1 MFPALIKKTD
11 LVSLSIK
18 FVLSLP
24 HHTQKIIFLK
34 QQSTTR
40 NPVTPKFESPTFC
53 SVPRLN
59 HQGPQVE
66 YSPELS
72 CCPRPVR
79 HSENVSPPSSVLI
92 ANVPYLLL
100 FL

>member
-1 MFPALIKKTD
+1 MFPALIKKQISC
-11 LVSLSIK
+11 LYLLNSYYRYLII
-18 FVLSLP
+18 P
-24 HHTQKIIFLK
+24 KIFFKK

-79 HSENVSPPSSVLI
+79 HSDNVSPPSSVLI

>member
-1 MFPALIKKTD
+1 MFPALIKKQISC
-11 LVSLSIK
+11 LYLLYSYYRYL
-18 FVLSLP
+18 
-24 HHTQKIIFLK
+24 IIPQNFFKK
-34 QQSTTR
+34 QRSTTR

-79 HSENVSPPSSVLI
+79 HSDNVSPPSSVLI

>member
-1 MFPALIKKTD
+1 MFPAQIKKQISC
-11 LVSLSIK
+11 LYPLNSYYLYLIIPIK
-18 FVLSLP
+18 FFF
-24 HHTQKIIFLK
+24 KK

-79 HSENVSPPSSVLI
+79 HSDNVSPPSSVLI